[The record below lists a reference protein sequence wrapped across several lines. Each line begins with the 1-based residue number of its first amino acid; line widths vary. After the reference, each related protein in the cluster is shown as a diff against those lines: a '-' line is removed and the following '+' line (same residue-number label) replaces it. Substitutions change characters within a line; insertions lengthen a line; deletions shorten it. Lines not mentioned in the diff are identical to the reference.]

1 MKYVPFIPDAKIPYE
16 EYNKKVIDNLFLK
29 LKETMSLIE
38 ILQNDLVILEKEIKK
53 ILIRKIKKIK

>member
-16 EYNKKVIDNLFLK
+16 EYNKKVMENLFLK

-53 ILIRKIKKIK
+53 II